1 MKKEKN
7 IFMENKDIQT
17 IEKIK
22 ANYIE
27 KTKEKSKI
35 EELKELDKKVKKP
48 ALIFAY
54 IYGIVGSLVLGTG
67 MCLAMKIIGSMMA
80 FGIVVGVIGIGMVS
94 STYMLYKKLL
104 QRRKSKFSQEI
115 IEKSDELLNEKG
127 E

>member
-1 MKKEKN
+1 
-7 IFMENKDIQT
+7 MENKDIKT
-17 IEKIK
+17 VEKIR

-27 KTKEKSKI
+27 KTTEKSKL
-35 EELKELDKKVKKP
+35 EELKELDKKVKRP
-48 ALIFAY
+48 TQIFAY
-54 IYGIVGSLVLGTG
+54 SYGIAGSLVLGTG

-80 FGIVVGVIGIGMVS
+80 FGIVVGLVGIGMVS

-104 QRRKSKFSQEI
+104 QKRKSKFSQEI

>member
-1 MKKEKN
+1 
-7 IFMENKDIQT
+7 MENKDIKT

-80 FGIVVGVIGIGMVS
+80 FGIVVGLVGIGMVS
-94 STYMLYKKLL
+94 STYTLYKKIL

>member
-17 IEKIK
+17 IERIK

-35 EELKELDKKVKKP
+35 EELKELDNKVKKP

-94 STYMLYKKLL
+94 STYTLYKKIL